1 MKALEDEIVYETHA
15 YDGKDTCEATAK
27 ICVNQNIHQ
36 LMRR

>member
-1 MKALEDEIVYETHA
+1 MRALEDEILHETHA

-27 ICVNQNIHQ
+27 IRVNQNIHQ